1 MTDEPT
7 LTTLERLH
15 AVDWSGDWDY
25 AFGHAQSRRLLMHEY
40 LRRSALWAQ
49 AYGAEDAW
57 PFFDVTEYLDA
68 RLPLPS
74 ELAAELDQLLTKA
87 AYGARKTCGAAV
99 RLAELRA
106 QGNTGL
112 EKVGGA
118 ELDELIRARNG
129 NVRVVVP

>member
-1 MTDEPT
+1 MTG
-7 LTTLERLH
+7 TTP
-15 AVDWSGDWDY
+15 S
-25 AFGHAQSRRLLMHEY
+25 GHAQSRRLLMHEY

-49 AYGAEDAW
+49 ACGAEDAW

-68 RLPLPS
+68 RLQLPS

-87 AYGARKTCGAAV
+87 AYGARKTCGAGV

-112 EKVGGA
+112 EESG
-118 ELDELIRARNG
+118 RR
-129 NVRVVVP
+129 RTR